1 MGIAIGPRES
11 RVITMIHAIYTTSKH
26 YYYHDYHNGY
36 DYSHPFG
43 VAHPEASALTIG
55 CSHLS
60 ASRRTTF
67 LVHLRSR
74 GVVAEDQLRSYLFTG
89 TLRKYYVANRYL
101 ALSK

>member
-1 MGIAIGPRES
+1 MQ
-11 RVITMIHAIYTTSKH
+11 TSKH
-26 YYYHDYHNGY
+26 ALQDRPKGALGFSGEWSN
-36 DYSHPFG
+36 SHPFG

-67 LVHLRSR
+67 LVNLRSR

>member
-1 MGIAIGPRES
+1 MRAAD
-11 RVITMIHAIYTTSKH
+11 TMSHSVHVTAHADEDTNKKAR
-26 YYYHDYHNGY
+26 N
-36 DYSHPFG
+36 SHPFG

-67 LVHLRSR
+67 LVNLRSR
-74 GVVAEDQLRSYLFTG
+74 GVVAEDQLRSYLFTC

-101 ALSK
+101 ALTK

>member
-1 MGIAIGPRES
+1 MTRNQAKYLSIAPLTHTYAKAPD
-11 RVITMIHAIYTTSKH
+11 V
-26 YYYHDYHNGY
+26 NL
-36 DYSHPFG
+36 HPFG

-67 LVHLRSR
+67 LVNLRSR

-89 TLRKYYVANRYL
+89 TLRKYYVAKKYL
-101 ALSK
+101 ARSK